1 MTSGPAD
8 ARMRWREQ
16 QRAQRLDDAETQ
28 RAALEAQ
35 AGAARAWVERARMAP
50 TVSSLSWEG
59 IEFDVLNLERA
70 QRLLERIRD
79 TDNAAAYAL
88 MDEAAQAR
96 FPLETEREWVFLAAN
111 APVRAATLDLPDALP
126 DHPQL
131 RVAGWIFRAGLQA
144 RRVSVG
150 NAACLHDEA
159 LHREAGAPC
168 LIVDGSA
175 EFELLMLPA
184 GEHAFTSG
192 LAVDT
197 LLARHYLCRIL
208 VRGRLDAACLIAAGG
223 DVCLTEAPRIELL
236 ATDDANPDRAR
247 IMSRHGRSYRFH
259 PPTHALDELVTPA
272 WLRRDA
278 RGHARLALDLTG
290 LDEAWGLL
298 RARAQIDAV
307 YAGFADELARALEDL
322 AAQLRSAGPAR
333 LSAGLGNGPSDQAV
347 YEESAA
353 GARQLVR
360 QIGHSVDVR
369 VSAVQPGPG
378 APISLRLEPLTAPV
392 RERHVRLA
400 KPDDDDAE
408 ALSMK
413 RALRA
418 AIERLRRQ
426 YPLA

>member
-1 MTSGPAD
+1 MGGPTD
-8 ARMRWREQ
+8 ARTRWREQ
-16 QRAQRLDDAETQ
+16 QRAQRLDDAVTQ
-28 RAALEAQ
+28 RDALEAQ
-35 AGAARAWVERARMAP
+35 AGAARAWASHARMAP
-50 TVSSLSWEG
+50 TVARLSWQG

-70 QRLLERIRD
+70 QRLLEHIRD
-79 TDNAAAYAL
+79 TDSAAAYAL
-88 MDEAAQAR
+88 MDEAAHAR
-96 FPLETEREWVFLAAN
+96 FPLEAAREWVFLAVK
-111 APVRAATLDLPDALP
+111 APVCTATLDLPDTLP

-150 NAACLHDEA
+150 DAGGLHDEV
-159 LHREAGAPC
+159 LHGEAGGPW
-168 LIVDGSA
+168 LIVDGPA

-184 GEHAFTSG
+184 GEHAFSSG

-223 DVCLTEAPRIELL
+223 DVCLTEAPRIGLL
-236 ATDDANPDRAR
+236 ATDDASPDRAR
-247 IMSRHGRSYRFH
+247 IMSRHDRDYRFH
-259 PPTHALDELVTPA
+259 PPTHMLEELVGPA

-278 RGHARLALDLTG
+278 RGHARLALNLTG
-290 LDEAWGLL
+290 LDDAHGLL
-298 RARAQIDAV
+298 RTRAEIDAV
-307 YAGFADELARALEDL
+307 YAGFADELAQALEDL
-322 AAQLRSAGPAR
+322 ALRLRGAGPAR
-333 LSAGLGNGPSDQAV
+333 LSAGFGNGPSDQAI
-347 YEESAA
+347 YEESAT
-353 GARQLVR
+353 GARELER

-369 VSAVQPGPG
+369 VSAVQPAPG

-400 KPDDDDAE
+400 KPDDDDVE
-408 ALSMK
+408 ALSIK

-418 AIERLRRQ
+418 AIARLRRR